1 MLLKTVQWNIGG
13 GKIREEASDA
23 TSDESY
29 KRDGIE
35 YIIDTLKTLSP
46 NIITLQET
54 HASENEVQAQI
65 IAEALGLP
73 FYINDDYDDSHVEK
87 GQRLGQAII
96 SSFPISKH
104 SFELFLNPKYRLE
117 RPDGSVWIS
126 HDKGVSR
133 CVVDVGVPITV
144 ETLHMIPF
152 RRFGVDVHTTGTDVL
167 KDVATKLLTDAPHVL
182 IQGDFNTH
190 GEPLSNFLPSLFQN
204 NLEEIYT
211 GAITTPKGR
220 DYDRIIVRG
229 LKHISTRVIDSVL
242 TDHYPVYSE
251 FEI

>member
-1 MLLKTVQWNIGG
+1 MLLKTVQWNISG
-13 GKIREEASDA
+13 GKIRDEASDA

-54 HASENEVQAQI
+54 HANRNGVQAQI
-65 IAEALGLP
+65 IAEVLGLP
-73 FYINDDYDDSHVEK
+73 FYINDNYDDSHVEK

-96 SSFPISKH
+96 SSFPISNH

-133 CVVDVGVPITV
+133 CTIDASIPLTI
-144 ETLHMIPF
+144 ETTHLIPF
-152 RRFGVDVHTTGTDVL
+152 RRFGIDVSKKGAEVIRDVSNKL
-167 KDVATKLLTDAPHVL
+167 KTDAPHLL
-182 IQGDFNTH
+182 IQGDFNMD
-190 GEPLSNFLPSLFQN
+190 GDSLADFIPELFED
-204 NLEEIYT
+204 NLQEVHL
-211 GAITTPKGR
+211 GKPTTPKGR
-220 DYDRIIVRG
+220 NYDRVLYKGLQPIKTIV
-229 LKHISTRVIDSVL
+229 LDSAM
-242 TDHYPVYSE
+242 TDHYPVYTE